1 VVLAAT
7 NRPDIIDSGLLR
19 AGRFDKMIYIP
30 PPDEPNRLKILKV
43 HTKAMPL
50 GSDVTLSDIAKKTDG
65 YVGADLENLCREAG
79 MIAYRGNPDAIEVT
93 QKDFLDALK
102 SIRPSVD
109 EEVLKFYR
117 NLSDTLSKTVTE
129 KRKVVEEL
137 GLYQ

>member
-1 VVLAAT
+1 
-7 NRPDIIDSGLLR
+7 
-19 AGRFDKMIYIP
+19 
-30 PPDEPNRLKILKV
+30 
-43 HTKAMPL
+43 
-50 GSDVTLSDIAKKTDG
+50 
-65 YVGADLENLCREAG
+65 

-102 SIRPSVD
+102 AIRPSVD